1 MDMSQTRMDMS
12 PFEERMNSHM
22 KKIRRRRMGSVLLIM
37 LTAAALAGCSKKET
51 AADAKPTP
59 TNATEEAAETQ
70 QPPETPE
77 PSVAPI
83 ESTEPTES
91 SEPATGGDDA
101 QADDIPDADAD
112 ADANLPEEAG
122 GLEEPEDTSDGHIIA
137 IDAGHQAK
145 GNSEQEPSGPG
156 ASQTKPKVAS
166 GTSGA
171 ATGLK
176 EYELTLQVSRKLRDE
191 LESRGYQIVMIR
203 DTNDVNLSNK
213 ERADLANESGA
224 EIFIRIHAN
233 GSEDSGVHG
242 ALTMCPTSDNP
253 YVGSL
258 YEDSLRL
265 SKNVLDQMCA
275 ATGAKNRGVSKTD
288 TMSGINWCQIPV
300 TIVEM
305 GFMTNPEEDRKMA
318 QEEYQQDIAAGI
330 ADGIDT
336 YFER

>member
-1 MDMSQTRMDMS
+1 
-12 PFEERMNSHM
+12 M
-22 KKIRRRRMGSVLLIM
+22 KTLQRSVRLLFI
-37 LTAAALAGCSKKET
+37 LIITAAAIAGCSKKEP
-51 AADAKPTP
+51 AADLQAPV
-59 TNATEEAAETQ
+59 Q
-70 QPPETPE
+70 TPE
-77 PSVAPI
+77 RELETNLPAEPSIAPAAPVSTPDAAPA
-83 ESTEPTES
+83 ESP
-91 SEPATGGDDA
+91 EPADDGGDDA
-101 QADDIPDADAD
+101 RTADVPAADTG
-112 ADANLPEEAG
+112 ANAPEETAG
-122 GLEEPEDTSDGHIIA
+122 QTADKDTSNGHIVA

-145 GNSEQEPSGPG
+145 GNNEQEPIGPG
-156 ASQTKPKVAS
+156 ASQTKPKVAA

-191 LESRGYQIVMIR
+191 LENRGYQTVMIR

-233 GSEDSGVHG
+233 GSEDSSVHG
-242 ALTMCPTSDNP
+242 ALTMCPTSGNP
-253 YVGSL
+253 YVSDL

-265 SKNVLDQMCA
+265 SENVLDQMCE

-305 GFMTNPEEDRKMA
+305 GFMTNPEEDQKMA
-318 QEEYQQDIAAGI
+318 AEEYQQDIATGI

-336 YFER
+336 YFQPVD

>member
-1 MDMSQTRMDMS
+1 
-12 PFEERMNSHM
+12 M
-22 KKIRRRRMGSVLLIM
+22 KTLQRSVRLLLI
-37 LTAAALAGCSKKET
+37 LIITAAAIAGCSKKEP
-51 AADAKPTP
+51 AADLQAPV
-59 TNATEEAAETQ
+59 Q
-70 QPPETPE
+70 TPE
-77 PSVAPI
+77 RELETNLPAEPSIAPAAPASTPDAAPA
-83 ESTEPTES
+83 ESA
-91 SEPATGGDDA
+91 EPADDGADDA
-101 QADDIPDADAD
+101 RTADVPAADK
-112 ADANLPEEAG
+112 
-122 GLEEPEDTSDGHIIA
+122 DTSNGHIVA

-145 GNSEQEPSGPG
+145 GNNEQEPIGPG
-156 ASQTKPKVAS
+156 ASQTKPKVAA

-191 LESRGYQIVMIR
+191 LENRGYQTVMIR

-233 GSEDSGVHG
+233 GSEDSSVHG
-242 ALTMCPTSDNP
+242 ALTMCPTSANP
-253 YVGSL
+253 YVSDL

-265 SKNVLDQMCA
+265 SENVLDQMCE

-288 TMSGINWCQIPV
+288 TMSGINWCRIPV

-305 GFMTNPEEDRKMA
+305 GFMTNPEEDQKMA
-318 QEEYQQDIAAGI
+318 AEEYQQDIAAGI

-336 YFER
+336 YFQPVD